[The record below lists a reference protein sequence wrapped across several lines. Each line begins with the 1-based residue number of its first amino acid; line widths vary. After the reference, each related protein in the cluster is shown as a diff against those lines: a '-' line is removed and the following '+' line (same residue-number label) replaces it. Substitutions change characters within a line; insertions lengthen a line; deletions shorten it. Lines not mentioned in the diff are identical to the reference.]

1 MKAVLI
7 TSVLKQDTQII
18 TKCLPNSWYV
28 EIEADENSFRKHFSG
43 KKYDYII
50 VDIGY
55 LQKLITDH
63 DYKSVLKP
71 FWQIFPDTEII
82 ILTPQNKIR
91 NAVEFIKVGAC
102 DYLVT
107 PVVNEDV
114 RYIIDRAE
122 QKSKLISELQY
133 LRNVYL
139 SESSNFILKT
149 NSDNM
154 KKIIAD
160 VRSVAQT
167 DSTVLITGETGT
179 GKDLIAR
186 LIHQYS
192 RRSEHQF
199 IGIHCGAIPDSLL
212 ESELFGHE
220 KGAFT
225 GAIRRKP
232 GKFEIAHGGTIFL
245 DEIGTISQAMQIKL
259 LKVIQD
265 KVFYRVGGE
274 MEIKTNVRII
284 TATNSNLLELS
295 EKGQFRAD
303 LFYRLN
309 VFQVEMPPLRERIM
323 DIHILATNILEKLN
337 RNNTKNIHK
346 IHPEVLQAF
355 TEYNWPG
362 NIRELENLL
371 ERAYILEQSDTLTE
385 NSFPIKLFKDKLKKF
400 IPPVDITKT
409 LKLVRNDEINRVEKE
424 YLSGLLK
431 KNNGKIN
438 ITARE
443 AGISTRQLHK
453 LLTKYNIIKNH
464 FK

>member
-7 TSVLKQDTQII
+7 ASVIKQDAQII
-18 TKCLPNSWYV
+18 TKCLPKSWLV
-28 EIEADENSFRKHFSG
+28 EIESNESSYQKKFSC

-50 VDIGY
+50 IDIGY
-55 LQKLITDH
+55 LQKFITDL

-91 NAVEFIKVGAC
+91 KAVEFVKVGAC

-114 RYIIDRAE
+114 RYVIHRAE
-122 QKSKLISELQY
+122 QKAKIISELQY
-133 LRNVYL
+133 LRNIYL
-139 SESSNFILKT
+139 RESSNFILKT
-149 NSDNM
+149 NSDIM

-167 DSTVLITGETGT
+167 ESTVLITGETGT
-179 GKDLIAR
+179 GKGLIAR

-199 IGIHCGAIPDSLL
+199 IEIHCGAIPDSLL

-225 GAIRRKP
+225 GAIRRRP

-245 DEIGTISQAMQIKL
+245 DEIGTISPAMQIKL

-265 KVFYRVGGE
+265 KTFYRVGGE
-274 MEIKTNVRII
+274 MEIKTDVRII

-295 EKGQFRAD
+295 DKGTFRTD

-309 VFQVEMPPLRERIM
+309 VFQIEMPPLRERIV
-323 DIHILATNILEKLN
+323 DIQILATHILEKLN
-337 RNNTKNIHK
+337 RNNTKNIRN
-346 IHPEVLQAF
+346 IHPDVLQALI
-355 TEYNWPG
+355 EYNWPG

-371 ERAYILEQSDTLTE
+371 ERAYILEQSDTLTM
-385 NSFPIKLFKDKLKKF
+385 NSFPIKLFKDKLKK
-400 IPPVDITKT
+400 IMPPVDLTKT
-409 LKLVRNDEINRVEKE
+409 LNQVRKDEINRVEKE
-424 YLSGLLK
+424 YITGLLK

-438 ITARE
+438 ITAQD

-453 LLTKYNIIKNH
+453 LLTKYNIIKNQ